1 MSEITVGLHDIPL
14 EPHATKEKV
23 FEAARAAGLDPKYDI
38 YFRNSK
44 PAPVCGVFDEP
55 DPGLEPSRFDMILRF
70 ANRLAKQRLAR
81 LSILP
86 LQGQDEIGPHNA
98 YVVIVPGVGAECVDS
113 TAVFSLSHHPAPG
126 VHTATVSILS
136 DGQLAVLELPCLK
149 RMFDFLRKR
158 SASPGSTRTPR
169 SNTSRRK
176 SRR

>member
-1 MSEITVGLHDIPL
+1 MSDITVGLHDIPL

-38 YFRNSK
+38 YFSNSK

-55 DPGLEPSRFDMILRF
+55 DPGSQPSRFDMILRF
-70 ANRLAKQRLAR
+70 ANRLARQRLAR

-113 TAVFSLSHHPAPG
+113 TAVFSLSRHPAHG

-149 RMFDFLRKR
+149 RMFDFLRK
-158 SASPGSTRTPR
+158 AITSPASTRRR
-169 SNTSRRK
+169 SSTSRR
-176 SRR
+176 